1 MQALEN
7 LMKYLP
13 ANTRKQ
19 MEVHLTGS
27 AKPPHGLRKLA
38 RSVEGDVIRAY
49 MDGASLKEVGRRFN
63 VDSGT
68 VRNTLIR
75 NNIQRR
81 RKGRQFLKDTSKA
94 YDVGRMLGTGL
105 TQSEMARRLGCTRQ
119 RVSQIIKRH
128 YEYFDG

>member
-13 ANTRKQ
+13 INTRKQ

-27 AKPPHGLRKLA
+27 AKPPHGNRKLA

-49 MDGASLKEVGRRFN
+49 MDGASLEEVGKRFD
-63 VDSGT
+63 VTGGT
-68 VRNTLIR
+68 IRHALIR

-81 RKGRQFLKDTSKA
+81 RKGRQFLKDTSKV

-128 YEYFDG
+128 Y